1 MPKPVPPAP
10 RTSTFPLEKRS
21 MNPGAAFRSHSDFPS
36 SQGSLLRER
45 RWPAALPP
53 APRASIY
60 RQEGKKPGKG
70 KLPLAAGAA
79 QPQHSEDLRR
89 KKKRRYT
96 SPEVFLPKSEVT
108 LKVSGAAHGAWYC
121 HQDRA
126 PSATTAGT
134 ELPLPL
140 LGHRQP
146 RHSSSETRRVPRRFY
161 PHLLFSFIFT
171 FF

>member
-1 MPKPVPPAP
+1 
-10 RTSTFPLEKRS
+10 
-21 MNPGAAFRSHSDFPS
+21 MNPGAAFRSHSDFSS

-45 RWPAALPP
+45 RWPATLPP

-89 KKKRRYT
+89 KKKKKGIHALKCPYQSLRSCKGFRS
-96 SPEVFLPKSEVT
+96 SPRSLALPPGWSPQCH
-108 LKVSGAAHGAWYC
+108 HGWY
-121 HQDRA
+121 REM
-126 PSATTAGT
+126 P
-134 ELPLPL
+134 LPLP
-140 LGHRQP
+140 GHRQP
-146 RHSSSETRRVPRRFY
+146 RHSSREMRRVPRRFY
-161 PHLLFSFIFT
+161 PYLLFSFIFT